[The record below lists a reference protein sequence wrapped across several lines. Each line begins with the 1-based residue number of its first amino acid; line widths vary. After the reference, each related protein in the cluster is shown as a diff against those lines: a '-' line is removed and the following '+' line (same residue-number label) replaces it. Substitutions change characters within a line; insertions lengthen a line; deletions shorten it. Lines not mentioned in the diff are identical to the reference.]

1 MPATGKVGA
10 SGDPGV
16 RRPTAARTTTFHEAW
31 KKGLL
36 RMTSFPHAPSSTS
49 QVRVAVPAWA
59 WALALLALFALYLIA
74 QDNGAV
80 LSQFGD
86 TAHEFFHDARH
97 SLGMPCH

>member
-1 MPATGKVGA
+1 MSSPSHAQPAI
-10 SGDPGV
+10 
-16 RRPTAARTTTFHEAW
+16 
-31 KKGLL
+31 
-36 RMTSFPHAPSSTS
+36 PSI
-49 QVRVAVPAWA
+49 RIAVPAWA